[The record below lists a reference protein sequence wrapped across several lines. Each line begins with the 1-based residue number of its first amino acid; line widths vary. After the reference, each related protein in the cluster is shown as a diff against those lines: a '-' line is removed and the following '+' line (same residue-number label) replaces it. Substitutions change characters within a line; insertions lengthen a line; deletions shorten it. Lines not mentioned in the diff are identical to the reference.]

1 MDSCQVFSNLSYFCN
16 VSEHFN
22 EIDSPAKLKQLKASE
37 LKAYSDW
44 LRQFLIGKI
53 SETGGHFAANL
64 GVIELSVA
72 LHYTLN
78 APEDILI
85 WDVGHQAY
93 AHKILTERKT
103 NFDSLRQQNGISG
116 FPKMEESPF
125 DAFGTAHSSTSIS
138 AALGYAQAA
147 LLQNISRQH
156 IAVIGDGAMS
166 AGQAFEA
173 LNNAGLSNTNITIII
188 NDNHIGI
195 DPSQGALGEYL
206 ERLEKRKDNLF
217 TDFGFQYYGPV
228 DGHDLDQLVPLLES
242 IKLVNKP
249 KIVHIRTLK
258 GKGYAPAEAEQTK
271 WHSTSKFDK
280 LSGKNTVE
288 TDTFVKYQDIF
299 GRTLLEI
306 AESNEKVVA
315 VTPAMISGSSL
326 HFMQEKFPDRV
337 FDVGIAEQH
346 AITFCAGLA
355 ASGLTPVCCI
365 YSTFLQRGYDQLI
378 HDVALQNLPVIFAVD
393 RAGLVGEDGPTHHGV
408 FDIAFLQTIPNI
420 SIISPS
426 NQEDLRN
433 ALYTA
438 ITEPDGP
445 IVIRY
450 PRGKAKEEFKAT
462 KLTKI
467 ALNKGKLIVDNG
479 NKIALISVG
488 TIQEECLMAIDNS
501 AVSVFDAFSV
511 KPLDK
516 TMLEKIFSNFA
527 AILVVEESQILGGF
541 GSSVIEFANR
551 LNYKGTIRTIGIS
564 DEFVG
569 HASIKEQRHSMGI
582 DAAGIRHTIEDLLLT
597 IN

>member
-249 KIVHIRTLK
+249 KIFHIRTLK

-582 DAAGIRHTIEDLLLT
+582 DAAGIRQTIEDLLLT

>member
-249 KIVHIRTLK
+249 KIFHIRTLK

-450 PRGKAKEEFKAT
+450 PEEKQ
-462 KLTKI
+462 KKNLRQ
-467 ALNKGKLIVDNG
+467 L
-479 NKIALISVG
+479 S
-488 TIQEECLMAIDNS
+488 
-501 AVSVFDAFSV
+501 
-511 KPLDK
+511 
-516 TMLEKIFSNFA
+516 
-527 AILVVEESQILGGF
+527 
-541 GSSVIEFANR
+541 
-551 LNYKGTIRTIGIS
+551 
-564 DEFVG
+564 
-569 HASIKEQRHSMGI
+569 
-582 DAAGIRHTIEDLLLT
+582 
-597 IN
+597 

>member
-1 MDSCQVFSNLSYFCN
+1 M
-16 VSEHFN
+16 SEHFN

-78 APEDILI
+78 TPNDILI

-93 AHKILTERKT
+93 AHKILTERKN

-173 LNNAGLSNTNITIII
+173 LNNAGLSHTNITVII

-206 ERLEKRKDNLF
+206 ERLENRKDNLF

-228 DGHDLDQLVPLLES
+228 DGHDLDQLIPLLES
-242 IKLVNKP
+242 IQLVNKP

-280 LSGKNTVE
+280 LSGKNAVE
-288 TDTFVKYQDIF
+288 TDIFVKYQDIF
-299 GRTLLEI
+299 GKTLLEI
-306 AESNEKVVA
+306 AESNDKVVA

-326 HFMQEKFPDRV
+326 HFMQEKFPERV

-346 AITFCAGLA
+346 AITFSAGLA
-355 ASGLTPVCCI
+355 AAGLTPVCCI

-408 FDIAFLQTIPNI
+408 FDIPFLQAIPNI

-433 ALYTA
+433 ALYSAVTN
-438 ITEPDGP
+438 PVGP
-445 IVIRY
+445 VVIRY

-462 KLTKI
+462 KLTNI
-467 ALNKGKLIVDNG
+467 ALNRGKLVVDNG
-479 NKIALISVG
+479 HKIAIISVG
-488 TIQEECLMAIDNS
+488 TILEECITAIEDT

-516 TMLEKIFSNFA
+516 SMIEEIFNSFP
-527 AILVVEESQILGGF
+527 AIIIVEESQILGGF
-541 GSSVIEFANR
+541 GSSVLEFAR
-551 LNYKGTIRTIGIS
+551 ELNYKGTIRTLGIP
-564 DEFVG
+564 DVFVG
-569 HASIKEQRHSMGI
+569 HASIREQRHLMGI
-582 DAAGIRHTIEDLLLT
+582 DARSIRQTIDDILLS

>member
-582 DAAGIRHTIEDLLLT
+582 DAAGIRQTIEDLLLT

>member
-1 MDSCQVFSNLSYFCN
+1 MF
-16 VSEHFN
+16 EHFN
-22 EIDSPAKLKQLKASE
+22 DIDSPAKLKQLKASE
-37 LKAYSDW
+37 LTVYSDW

-72 LHYTLN
+72 LHYVFNT
-78 APEDILI
+78 PEDIVI

-93 AHKILTERKT
+93 AHKILTERKN
-103 NFDSLRQQNGISG
+103 NFDTLRQKNGISG
-116 FPKMEESPF
+116 FPKMEESVF

-147 LLQNISRQH
+147 QLQTISRHH

-173 LNNAGLSNTNITIII
+173 LNNAGVSNTNITIII

-206 ERLEKRKDNLF
+206 ERLENRKDNLF
-217 TDFGFQYYGPV
+217 TDFGFQYFGPI
-228 DGHDLDQLVPLLES
+228 DGHDMDQLLPLLES
-242 IKLVNKP
+242 IKLIDTP
-249 KIVHIRTLK
+249 KIVHIRTVK

-288 TDTFVKYQDIF
+288 SDSFVKYQDIF
-299 GRTLLEI
+299 GKTLLEI
-306 AESNEKVVA
+306 AENNTKVVA

-326 HFMQEKFPDRV
+326 HFMQEKFPERV

-346 AITFCAGLA
+346 ALTFSAGLA
-355 ASGLTPVCCI
+355 ASGLIPVCCI

-378 HDVALQNLPVIFAVD
+378 HDIALQNLPVIFAVD

-420 SIISPS
+420 TILSPA
-426 NQEDLRN
+426 NQQDLRN
-433 ALYTA
+433 ALFTA
-438 ITEPDGP
+438 VSEPKGP
-445 IVIRY
+445 VVIRY

-462 KLTKI
+462 KLTNLP
-467 ALNKGKLIVDNG
+467 LNKGKIATNQG
-479 NKIALISVG
+479 HKIALISVG
-488 TIQEECLMAIDNS
+488 TIMEECLSAIIGKEVTLYDAFCIKPIDRTMFEAIFSKYS
-501 AVSVFDAFSV
+501 AV
-511 KPLDK
+511 
-516 TMLEKIFSNFA
+516 I
-527 AILVVEESQILGGF
+527 VVEEGQIIGGF
-541 GSSVIEFANR
+541 GSTVLQLANE
-551 LNYKGTIRTIGIS
+551 LQYKGIVRTLGIP
-564 DEFVG
+564 DVFVG
-569 HASIKEQRHSMGI
+569 HASISEQRHSAGI
-582 DAAGIRHTIEDLLLT
+582 DANSIRQTIEDILLT

>member
-1 MDSCQVFSNLSYFCN
+1 MF
-16 VSEHFN
+16 EHFDD
-22 EIDSPAKLKQLKASE
+22 IDSPDQLKKLPVTE

-44 LRQFLIGKI
+44 LRQFLIGQI

-72 LHYTLN
+72 LHYCYNT
-78 APEDILI
+78 PKDILV

-93 AHKILTERKT
+93 AHKILTGRKH
-103 NFDSLRQQNGISG
+103 NFSTLRQKNGISG
-116 FPKMEESPF
+116 FPKMDESNYDP
-125 DAFGTAHSSTSIS
+125 FGTAHSSTSIS
-138 AALGYAQAA
+138 AVLGYAQAA
-147 LLQNISRQH
+147 ILQNIDRQH

-173 LNNAGLSNTNITIII
+173 LNNAGVSHTNITIII

-206 ERLEKRKDNLF
+206 EHLQDKPNNLF
-217 TDFGFQYYGPV
+217 TDFGFQYFGPV
-228 DGHDLDQLVPLLES
+228 DGHNTESLVTLFNEIS
-242 IKLVNKP
+242 QINGP
-249 KIVHIRTLK
+249 KVIHVKTVK

-280 LSGKNTVE
+280 LSGKNTLE
-288 TDTFVKYQDIF
+288 TDNYVKYQDVF
-299 GRTLLEI
+299 GKTLLEL
-306 AESNEKVVA
+306 AEQNDKIVA

-326 HFMQEKFPDRV
+326 HFMQEKFPERV

-346 AITFCAGLA
+346 AVTFSAGLA
-355 ASGLTPVCCI
+355 ASGLIPVCCI

-378 HDVALQNLPVIFAVD
+378 HDVALQNLPVIFAID

-420 SIISPS
+420 SILSPA

-433 ALYTA
+433 SLYTA
-438 ITEPDGP
+438 VIETKGP

-467 ALNKGKLIVDNG
+467 DLHRTKPIIAQGKKLAI
-479 NKIALISVG
+479 ISVG
-488 TIQEECLMAIDNS
+488 TIQEECIKAMSNRAITL
-501 AVSVFDAFSV
+501 FDAFCL
-511 KPLDK
+511 KPLDRS
-516 TMLEKIFSNFA
+516 LYAEIFNQFSA
-527 AILVVEESQILGGF
+527 VLVVEEAQETGGY
-541 GSSVIEFANR
+541 GYAVMQLANEMG
-551 LNYKGTIRTIGIS
+551 YKGIIRTMGIP
-564 DEFVG
+564 DVFIV
-569 HASIKEQRHSMGI
+569 HASIAEQRRFSGI
-582 DAAGIRHTIEDLLLT
+582 DSFSIQSEIDSILNT

>member
-1 MDSCQVFSNLSYFCN
+1 MVF
-16 VSEHFN
+16 EHFDN
-22 EIDSPAKLKQLKASE
+22 IDSPNQLKKLPVTE

-44 LRQFLIGKI
+44 LRQFLIGQI

-72 LHYTLN
+72 LHYCYN
-78 APEDILI
+78 APKDILV

-93 AHKILTERKT
+93 AHKILTGRKH
-103 NFDSLRQQNGISG
+103 NFNSLRQKEGISG
-116 FPKMEESPF
+116 FPKMDESIYDP
-125 DAFGTAHSSTSIS
+125 FGTAHSSTSIS
-138 AALGYAQAA
+138 AVLGYAQAA
-147 LLQNISRQH
+147 VLQNIDRQH

-173 LNNAGLSNTNITIII
+173 LNNAGVSNTNITIII

-206 ERLEKRKDNLF
+206 EHLRDKPNNLF
-217 TDFGFQYYGPV
+217 TDFGFQYFGPI
-228 DGHDLDQLVPLLES
+228 DGHNTETLVTLFNEVS
-242 IKLVNKP
+242 QIQAP
-249 KIVHIRTLK
+249 KVIHVKTVK

-280 LSGKNTVE
+280 LSGKNTLE
-288 TDTFVKYQDIF
+288 TDKNVKFQDIF
-299 GRTLLEI
+299 GKTLLEL
-306 AESNEKVVA
+306 AEQNDKIVA

-326 HFMQEKFPDRV
+326 HFMQEKFPERV

-346 AITFCAGLA
+346 AVTFSAGLA
-355 ASGLTPVCCI
+355 ASGLIPVCCV

-378 HDVALQNLPVIFAVD
+378 HDVALQNLPVIFAID

-420 SIISPS
+420 SIISPA

-433 ALYTA
+433 SLYTA
-438 ITEPDGP
+438 VQELNGP

-450 PRGKAKEEFKAT
+450 PRGKANEEFKAT

-467 ALNKGKLIVDNG
+467 DLCRTQAIIAQGKKLAI
-479 NKIALISVG
+479 ISVG
-488 TIQEECLMAIDNS
+488 TIQEECKKAITNK
-501 AVSVFDAFSV
+501 AVTLFDAFCL
-511 KPLDK
+511 KPLDR
-516 TMLEKIFSNFA
+516 TLLAEIFEQFSA
-527 AILVVEESQILGGF
+527 VLVVEEAQEIGGYGSAVMQLANELG
-541 GSSVIEFANR
+541 
-551 LNYKGTIRTIGIS
+551 YKGIIKTMGIP
-564 DEFVG
+564 DTFIG
-569 HASIKEQRHSMGI
+569 HASIAEQRQYSGI
-582 DAAGIRHTIEDLLLT
+582 DSLSIQSEIEIILNT

>member
-147 LLQNISRQH
+147 LLQNLSRQH

-582 DAAGIRHTIEDLLLT
+582 DAAGIRQTIEDLLLT

>member
-1 MDSCQVFSNLSYFCN
+1 M
-16 VSEHFN
+16 SEHFN

-78 APEDILI
+78 TPNDILI

-93 AHKILTERKT
+93 AHKILTERKN

-173 LNNAGLSNTNITIII
+173 LNNTGLSHTNITVII

-206 ERLEKRKDNLF
+206 ERLENRKDNLF

-228 DGHDLDQLVPLLES
+228 DGHDLDQLIPLLES
-242 IKLVNKP
+242 IQLVNKP

-258 GKGYAPAEAEQTK
+258 GKGYAQAEAEQTK

-280 LSGKNTVE
+280 LSGKNAVE
-288 TDTFVKYQDIF
+288 TDIFVKYQDIF
-299 GRTLLEI
+299 GKTLLEI
-306 AESNEKVVA
+306 AESNDKVVA

-326 HFMQEKFPDRV
+326 HFMQEKFPERV

-346 AITFCAGLA
+346 AITFSAGLA
-355 ASGLTPVCCI
+355 AAGLTPVCCI

-408 FDIAFLQTIPNI
+408 FDIPFLQAIPNI

-433 ALYTA
+433 ALYSAVTN
-438 ITEPDGP
+438 PVGP
-445 IVIRY
+445 VVIRY

-462 KLTKI
+462 KLTNI
-467 ALNKGKLIVDNG
+467 ALNRGKLVVDNG
-479 NKIALISVG
+479 HKIAIISVG
-488 TIQEECLMAIDNS
+488 TILEECITAIEDK

-516 TMLEKIFSNFA
+516 SMIEEIFNSFP
-527 AILVVEESQILGGF
+527 AIIIVEESQILGGF
-541 GSSVIEFANR
+541 GSSVLEFAR
-551 LNYKGTIRTIGIS
+551 ELNYKGTIRTLGIP
-564 DEFVG
+564 DVFVG
-569 HASIKEQRHSMGI
+569 HASIREQRHLMGI
-582 DAAGIRHTIEDLLLT
+582 DARSIRQTIDDILLS